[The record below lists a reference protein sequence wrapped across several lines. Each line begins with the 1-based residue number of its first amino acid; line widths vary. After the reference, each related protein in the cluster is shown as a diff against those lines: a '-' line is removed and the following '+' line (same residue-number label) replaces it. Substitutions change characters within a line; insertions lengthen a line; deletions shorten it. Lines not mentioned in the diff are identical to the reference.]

1 MSTHTGYEELYRETI
16 PSVVSVYVTTGRS
29 RRPGS
34 SGAGSGFVF
43 DVEEGGTSNHRTSSK
58 SESNGHT
65 GYVVTNQHV
74 VRTAE
79 EIELRFSKGDWRTGN
94 VAGTDAYTD
103 LAVIYVED
111 LPEYATSLP
120 IATTNP
126 IPGESVA
133 ALGNPMGL
141 DGTITTGIVS
151 GTNRSMRT
159 GNSFSIPDVVQTD
172 APINPGNSGGPLV
185 TLDGEVVGVNRARS
199 GDNLGFAISP
209 EIVTRVVPSL
219 IADGTYH
226 HSYLDVRTIDVSPA
240 VAEANSLEEP
250 RGVLVVDVSLGP
262 SSAALKGS
270 RGTRRVRNREVPVG
284 GDVIVGVNDQ
294 EIRSHEELMRYLI
307 TETQPDEAVSVDII
321 RDGRKMTEQ
330 VTLGKR
336 PAAKPRIQSHRR
348 RGAAP
353 GR

>member
-16 PSVVSVYVTTGRS
+16 PSVVSVYVTSGRS

-43 DVEEGGTSNHRTSSK
+43 DVEDGGSSTHRTG
-58 SESNGHT
+58 SEVESDGHP

-79 EIELRFSKGDWRTGN
+79 EIELRFSTGEWRTGT
-94 VAGTDAYTD
+94 VTGTDAYTD

-111 LPEYATSLP
+111 LPAYATSLP
-120 IATTNP
+120 VATTNP

-209 EIVTRVVPSL
+209 EILTRVVPSL

-240 VAEANSLEEP
+240 VAEANGLEEP

-262 SSAALKGS
+262 SSAALKGRTAPDGFPTARS
-270 RGTRRVRNREVPVG
+270 PLAGT
-284 GDVIVGVNDQ
+284 
-294 EIRSHEELMRYLI
+294 SS
-307 TETQPDEAVSVDII
+307 TA
-321 RDGRKMTEQ
+321 
-330 VTLGKR
+330 
-336 PAAKPRIQSHRR
+336 
-348 RGAAP
+348 
-353 GR
+353 